1 MLMERCAAAGSQGL
15 IHGLMDSVDCHV
27 RVLVSDSYADL
38 VGPGTLFA
46 AIFTGFLT
54 IYVALIGYQLLL
66 GRGGLLLS
74 RLPII
79 GIKLGLIMALVTSW
93 AAYQTA
99 VFNLV
104 FDGPRELTEALLG
117 SLRRAYPDLNGD
129 LYGGVEGVYA
139 ALAHAATAY
148 GAQASVNANILQG
161 GPMLG
166 SGLLWLCSA
175 GMLISTIGLVLASKI
190 VLGFLLAIGPL
201 FIAFFLFDPTRGLFD
216 GWVRTTLTVAIAP
229 LAANVFGVAML
240 IMLTPFV
247 ETLSAHVATGEFDMG
262 TIMTISLI
270 VIVFAGILFA
280 TVRLAAG
287 LAGGFGAGRGLRT
300 ERIWVEPPASSEAR
314 TALQIDRAEA
324 PSNFMNAPLAA
335 AGPELQRVRVA
346 LDAPTPSMVPASER
360 LGQRRRSRAV
370 VTQGMRA

>member
-1 MLMERCAAAGSQGL
+1 MERCTAAGSQGL

-54 IYVALIGYQLLL
+54 IYVALIGYQMLL

-74 RLPII
+74 RLPLI

-117 SLRRAYPDLNGD
+117 SLRRAYPELNGD

-175 GMLISTIGLVLASKI
+175 GLLISTIGLVLASKI

-201 FIAFFLFDPTRGLFD
+201 FIAFFLFDATRGLFD

-240 IMLTPFV
+240 IMLMPFV
-247 ETLSAHVATGEFDMG
+247 EALSTRVAAGEFDMG
-262 TIMTISLI
+262 AIMTISLI
-270 VIVFAGILFA
+270 VVVFAGILFA

-300 ERIWVEPPASSEAR
+300 ERIWIEPSATGETRTTLDSE
-314 TALQIDRAEA
+314 RAETS
-324 PSNFMNAPLAA
+324 PVFMSAQSPVAS
-335 AGPELQRVRVA
+335 PEMQRVRVA
-346 LDAPTPSMVPASER
+346 LEAPAPSIVPASER

-370 VTQGMRA
+370 AQQGMRL